1 MYRTPSIP
9 ESEPKVS
16 TLLNYSHSSNP
27 CPLCGVGGFQNYK
40 ILGGTAGSDSGDS
53 CTFKT
58 TNYWFRK
65 NSRCTDERAHFH
77 AKCGHCGVRFVMKAF
92 GIQSL

>member
-9 ESEPKVS
+9 ESESKVS
-16 TLLNYSHSSNP
+16 TLLNYSHASNP
-27 CPLCGVGGFQNYK
+27 CPLCGVKAFAEVNYR
-40 ILGGTAGSDSGDS
+40 ILGGTAGTDSGDS

-65 NSRCTDERAHFH
+65 NSRCTDTRPHFH
-77 AKCGHCGVRFVMKAF
+77 ARCVHCDIRFVMRAF
-92 GIQSL
+92 GI